1 MRILHRVE
9 EILSELRPAFSRQ
22 AAFEWFVLLMWGV
35 LLCTQDPAVTS
46 YLNAIGLS
54 EYYYHHALHWFHSQS
69 WSVVKLSQ
77 TWGQWL
83 GEHKNVH
90 RIQGKPVYV
99 GDGIKVSKE
108 GRKMPAVKKLHQESD
123 NTNKPDWIRGHYF
136 GCLCLLLGAAD
147 ALFAVPIVLRI
158 QDGLQQHEVETITLV
173 DRMAAL
179 CVRLAN
185 TGSYVVLDAYFAA
198 GSLIEKFRE
207 NQLHLITRVRINT
220 VGKHPLPPRTDKR
233 RRGRPPIWGER
244 IKLRTLFTSTDD
256 SISSAVK
263 LYGKLV
269 TVRYRTIDLHWDSPE
284 HLVRFVLTVL
294 PCGKQMILL
303 STDITLKGS
312 EIIEAYGW
320 RFKIEVTFRTLIQL
334 LWGFSYRF
342 WMKNIPPTPRWP
354 KNLIID
360 KFPAKNRPLLNLK
373 MAAMERFVNLNAIGL
388 GILQLLSLEMSVDIW
403 QSFPRWFRTLPKHG
417 YPTEQIVRLT
427 LQDRVVPILAKCR
440 PGLLLHQFIARRPP
454 RGAKPLTERFI
465 C

>member
-1 MRILHRVE
+1 MSILYRVE
-9 EILSELRPAFSRQ
+9 EILSELRPVFSRQ
-22 AAFEWFVLLMWGV
+22 ATFEWFVLLMWGV
-35 LLCTQDPAVTS
+35 LLCSGQTAVTS
-46 YLNAIGLS
+46 YLNAVGLS
-54 EYYYHHALHWFHSQS
+54 EYYYHQALHWFHSQA

-77 TWGQWL
+77 TWAQWL
-83 GEHKNVH
+83 MRHPNVH
-90 RIQGKPVYV
+90 RLRGKPVYI

-123 NTNKPDWIRGHYF
+123 NTSKPDWIRGHYF
-136 GCLCLLLGAAD
+136 GCLCLLLGSVD

-158 QDGLQQHEVETITLV
+158 QDGLQQHEVQTITLV

-179 CVRLAN
+179 CVRLAT

-198 GSLIEKFRE
+198 GSLIAKFRE
-207 NQLHLITRVRINT
+207 NQLHLISRVRINT
-220 VGKHPLPPRTDKR
+220 VGKHPLPPRTAK
-233 RRGRPPIWGER
+233 RGRGKPPIWGER
-244 IKLRTLFTSTDD
+244 IQLRTLFTNTSDF
-256 SISSAVK
+256 ISSTVG

-269 TVRYRTIDLHWDSPE
+269 TVSYRTIDLHWDSPE

-294 PCGKQMILL
+294 PCGKQLILL
-303 STDITLKGS
+303 STDITLNGS

-354 KNLIID
+354 KNIIID
-360 KFPAKNRPLLNLK
+360 QFPIKDRPLLNRK

-403 QSFPRWFRTLPKHG
+403 RGFPRWFRTLPKHG

-427 LQDRVVPILAKCR
+427 LQDRAVPILAKCR
-440 PGLLLHQFIARRPP
+440 PCLLLTKFISQRP
-454 RGAKPLTERFI
+454 RQSTTPLIERI
-465 C
+465 VC